1 MNREV
6 KFMMVA
12 ILCVAVLSL
21 TVAYSALA
29 ATLKVSGTG
38 TIKAGTWSV
47 AFNGASATGTVGG
60 SAVCPTATL
69 SGSSASIED
78 IALKKPGDSCTYN
91 LNIVNTGTI
100 AATLTGITP
109 TKPSVTLT
117 GTSADAFQQYVKY
130 TVTYNNKAVSDGI
143 SGLDTSL
150 PASTGNIPVVLKIE
164 FSNDATTVPSSE
176 LTITNL
182 TTSFAYSAA

>member
-1 MNREV
+1 MNREI

-78 IALKKPGDSCTYN
+78 IALKKPGDSCTYS
-91 LNIVNTGTI
+91 VNTGTI

-130 TVTYNNKAVSDGI
+130 TVTYNGQAVSDGI
-143 SGLDTSL
+143 SELDTSL
-150 PASTGNIPVVLKIE
+150 PASNGNIPVVLKIE